1 MRESGGDTGERFLE
15 VMLVL
20 GDISNIS
27 ASLSIGLEASA
38 AGIP

>member
-15 VMLVL
+15 VTPVL
-20 GDISNIS
+20 GDISNIL
-27 ASLSIGLEASA
+27 ASPSIGLEASV